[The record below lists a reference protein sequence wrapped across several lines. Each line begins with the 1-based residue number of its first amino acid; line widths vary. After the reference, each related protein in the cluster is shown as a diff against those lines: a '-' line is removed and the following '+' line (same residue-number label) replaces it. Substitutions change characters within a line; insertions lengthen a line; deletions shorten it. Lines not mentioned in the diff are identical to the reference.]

1 MKKSAYLQKAERDL
15 AKTVKAFNQSVSRAI
30 AAGKVPA
37 DIAPAKESVRAI
49 KAAAREMTDAE
60 KRAFYREQIRTLKKI
75 RLKTAFEI
83 VTSPAGAQ
91 TTKFEL
97 RRAKAAIRKE
107 NALREER
114 AKARAERPV
123 KVGGKEI
130 SGAKRVAEDAALKPV
145 KFDFKKKSAKDWEA
159 FKQAYRKAEKPHGV
173 EYMKNLK
180 DAVRNHCSTKWA
192 AVICRELDRLGPKKV
207 EEAYK
212 KGEEFADIDFFYGPD
227 CRTDEFGNKVL
238 SLIYA
243 YEIENYFP
251 RWYAALKRYTAKQ
264 AGSAER
270 RDDFLQDARRFGAAN
285 LKSALYHGEQWALLY
300 YHDKPTKDKLFET
313 WTGIRKYI

>member
-30 AAGKVPA
+30 AAGKVSA

-107 NALREER
+107 NIIREKR
-114 AKARAERPV
+114 AKAKAERPV
-123 KVGGKEI
+123 LVGGKEI
-130 SGAKRVAEDAALKPV
+130 SGNWQNTAKRC
-145 KFDFKKKSAKDWEA
+145 W
-159 FKQAYRKAEKPHGV
+159 
-173 EYMKNLK
+173 
-180 DAVRNHCSTKWA
+180 
-192 AVICRELDRLGPKKV
+192 
-207 EEAYK
+207 
-212 KGEEFADIDFFYGPD
+212 
-227 CRTDEFGNKVL
+227 
-238 SLIYA
+238 
-243 YEIENYFP
+243 
-251 RWYAALKRYTAKQ
+251 
-264 AGSAER
+264 
-270 RDDFLQDARRFGAAN
+270 
-285 LKSALYHGEQWALLY
+285 
-300 YHDKPTKDKLFET
+300 
-313 WTGIRKYI
+313 